1 MIKDKVLLVG
11 NGINSIKTAYSWE
24 KLINGLISYVGS
36 VGQIKIN
43 DKPFPLLYEEILFEG
58 VRNEVIKKEED
69 LKKNI
74 AKEVT
79 KIKPNDIHEQVMN
92 SEYENILTTN
102 YEYTLELSQGIK
114 QEDLKN
120 VGVVNENIYSLFRK
134 TKVKDTHIWHIH
146 GECNSSRTI
155 ALGYE
160 HYGGYLQQMRNY
172 VQTGIWKSAKKP
184 LGSVSKRI
192 RKKSFKYYSW
202 IDFFFTKH
210 IYIIGFTLD
219 FVEMHLWWLLT
230 YRARRKFIDKAKIN
244 NKIYYFYPDFIAD
257 DITNKL
263 QLLKSND
270 VISLSTKVKNGDM
283 RDYYEKVL
291 KKVKRLPQFLV

>member
-11 NGINSIKTAYSWE
+11 NGINSIKTAYSW
-24 KLINGLISYVGS
+24 KRLINDLISYVGA
-36 VGQIKIN
+36 VGQIKIK

-58 VRNEVIKKEED
+58 VRNKVIKEEED

-74 AKEVT
+74 ADEVT
-79 KIKPNDIHEQVMN
+79 QIKPNDIHEQVMN

-102 YEYTLELSQGIK
+102 YEYTLELSQGL
-114 QEDLKN
+114 QQADLKN
-120 VGVVNENIYSLFRK
+120 VGVVKEKTYSLFRK
-134 TKVKDTHIWHIH
+134 TKVKDTQIWHIH

-155 ALGYE
+155 TLGYE

-172 VQTGIWKSAKKP
+172 AQTGIWKSAKKP
-184 LGSVSKRI
+184 LGPMSKRL
-192 RKKSFKYYSW
+192 KKRSFKPYSW
-202 IDFFFTKH
+202 IDFFFTKN

-230 YRARRKFIDKAKIN
+230 YRARRKIIDKARIN
-244 NKIYYFYPDFIAD
+244 NKIYYFYPDSIAG

-263 QLLKSND
+263 QLLKSNE
-270 VISLSTKVKNGDM
+270 VISLSTRVKNGDM

-291 KKVKRLPQFLV
+291 NKIKRFP

>member
-11 NGINSIKTAYSWE
+11 NGINSIKTAYSW
-24 KLINGLISYVGS
+24 KRLIKGLISDVGS

-58 VRNEVIKKEED
+58 VRNNVIKKEED

-74 AKEVT
+74 ADEVT
-79 KIKPNDIHEQVMN
+79 RIKPNDIHEQIMN

-102 YEYTLELSQGIK
+102 YEYSLELSKGIK

-120 VGVVNENIYSLFRK
+120 VGAINENTYSLYRK
-134 TKVKDTHIWHIH
+134 TKVTDTQIWHIH

-155 ALGYE
+155 TLGYE
-160 HYGGYLQQMRNY
+160 HYGAYLQQMRNY
-172 VQTGIWKSAKKP
+172 VQTQIWKSAKKP
-184 LGSVSKRI
+184 LDSVNKRL
-192 RKKSFKYYSW
+192 KMKSLKYYSW
-202 IDFFFTKH
+202 IDFFFTKN

-230 YRARRKFIDKAKIN
+230 YRARRKFIDKARIN
-244 NKIYYFYPDFIAD
+244 NKIYYFYPDFIGD
-257 DITNKL
+257 SITNKL

-270 VISLSTKVKNGDM
+270 VLSLSTKAKSDDM
-283 RDYYEKVL
+283 KDYYEKVL
-291 KKVKRLPQFLV
+291 KKVKTLP